1 MCVGVCV
8 GGASPCMYTQR
19 THDARAAVYAIAT
32 ICDPRQRT
40 ACTRGSSTANAST
53 ASACTRWRECTA
65 GGGRPSWQSA
75 LSRSSC
81 SDIGSGKRMTAST
94 RGSGPTHPSTIID
107 ASIARGGWS
116 QIPYCQVGS
125 CIPTFRVGRMVDFT
139 GHNNRSSIN
148 MVSQSSAGSP
158 PTKSIMKKLTGTG

>member
-1 MCVGVCV
+1 MCVGCVCG

-32 ICDPRQRT
+32 ICDSRQRT

-75 LSRSSC
+75 LSRSSY
-81 SDIGSGKRMTAST
+81 SDISSLKRMTAST
-94 RGSGPTHPSTIID
+94 RGSGPAHPIPILD
-107 ASIARGGWS
+107 ASIARGSWR
-116 QIPYCQVGS
+116 QIPKGQGGT
-125 CIPTFRVGRMVDFT
+125 CIVARIGRMVYIT
-139 GHNNRSSIN
+139 RHNNRSSIN
-148 MVSQSSAGSP
+148 MGSQSSASTS
-158 PTKSIMKKLTGTG
+158 PTKSIMNKLTGTG